1 RADQA
6 LRLGQ
11 EAQTGQRGR
20 HRAGAGL
27 RQADGGGRVHGSR
40 RGKRE
45 QARGVT
51 TMSSADRADGAER
64 DRTPAGAAEEDG
76 RGSGMEVA
84 VVTGLSGAGRSTA
97 AKCLEDLGWFVV
109 DNLPPELISTM
120 VELGAQSHGAIT
132 KVAVVMDVRSR
143 AFTDDLS
150 SVIKGLD
157 MRGYK
162 PRVLFLEATDA
173 VLIRRFDQ
181 VRRGHPMQGD
191 GRLVDGIGAERALL
205 EPLRAEA
212 DLLLD
217 TSSLSVHDLRAKIED
232 AFGTEASAQTRVTV
246 LSFGYKYGLP
256 MDSDLVMDVRFL
268 PNPFWI
274 PELRDH
280 SGLDTEV
287 RNYVLGQEGA
297 EEFLDRYHELL
308 RLIGAGYKRE
318 GKRYLTLAIGCT
330 GGKHRSVAISEEL
343 ANRLSKE

>member
-1 RADQA
+1 MTETD
-6 LRLGQ
+6 
-11 EAQTGQRGR
+11 
-20 HRAGAGL
+20 
-27 RQADGGGRVHGSR
+27 SY
-40 RGKRE
+40 
-45 QARGVT
+45 GV
-51 TMSSADRADGAER
+51 
-64 DRTPAGAAEEDG
+64 PASEG

-120 VELGAQSHGAIT
+120 VELGAQARGAIT

-143 AFTDDLS
+143 AFTDDLA
-150 SVIKGLD
+150 SVIKDLD
-157 MRGYK
+157 ARGYK

-173 VLIRRFDQ
+173 VLIRRFEQ

-191 GRLVDGIGAERALL
+191 GRLVDGITAERALL
-205 EPLRAEA
+205 APLREEA
-212 DLLLD
+212 DLMLD
-217 TSSLSVHDLRAKIED
+217 TSALSVHDLRAKIED
-232 AFGTEASAQTRVTV
+232 AFGTESSTQTRVTV

-280 SGLDTEV
+280 SGLDGDV

-297 EEFLDRYHELL
+297 EEFLEQYHELL
-308 RLIGAGYKRE
+308 RLVGAGYKRE
-318 GKRYLTLAIGCT
+318 GKRYLTLAVGCT

-343 ANRLSKE
+343 AKRLSKEDGMAVKVVHRDLGRE

>member
-1 RADQA
+1 MTD
-6 LRLGQ
+6 
-11 EAQTGQRGR
+11 EET
-20 HRAGAGL
+20 
-27 RQADGGGRVHGSR
+27 
-40 RGKRE
+40 
-45 QARGVT
+45 
-51 TMSSADRADGAER
+51 
-64 DRTPAGAAEEDG
+64 RTA
-76 RGSGMEVA
+76 GMEVA
-84 VVTGLSGAGRSTA
+84 VVSGLSGAGRSTA

-120 VELGAQSHGAIT
+120 VELGAQARGAIT

-143 AFTDDLS
+143 AFTDDLA
-150 SVIKGLD
+150 SVIKDLD
-157 MRGYK
+157 ARGYK

-173 VLIRRFDQ
+173 VLVRRFEQ
-181 VRRGHPMQGD
+181 VRRSHPMMGE
-191 GRLVDGIGAERALL
+191 GRLVDGIAAERTLL
-205 EPLRAEA
+205 APLREEA
-212 DLLLD
+212 DLVLD
-217 TSSLSVHDLRAKIED
+217 TSALSVHDLRSKIED
-232 AFGTEASAQTRVTV
+232 AFGTEAATQTRVTV

-280 SGLDTEV
+280 SGLDGDV

-318 GKRYLTLAIGCT
+318 GKRYLTLAVGCT

-343 ANRLSKE
+343 ATRLSKEDGMAVKVVHRDLGRE

>member
-1 RADQA
+1 MTD
-6 LRLGQ
+6 
-11 EAQTGQRGR
+11 EET
-20 HRAGAGL
+20 
-27 RQADGGGRVHGSR
+27 
-40 RGKRE
+40 
-45 QARGVT
+45 
-51 TMSSADRADGAER
+51 
-64 DRTPAGAAEEDG
+64 RTA
-76 RGSGMEVA
+76 GMEVA

-120 VELGAQSHGAIT
+120 VELGAQARGAIT

-143 AFTDDLS
+143 AFTDDLA
-150 SVIKGLD
+150 SVIKDLD
-157 MRGYK
+157 ARGYK

-173 VLIRRFDQ
+173 VLVRRFEQ
-181 VRRGHPMQGD
+181 VRRSHPMMGE
-191 GRLVDGIGAERALL
+191 GRLVDGIAAERALL
-205 EPLRAEA
+205 APLREEA
-212 DLLLD
+212 DLMLD
-217 TSSLSVHDLRAKIED
+217 TSALSVHDLRSKIED
-232 AFGTEASAQTRVTV
+232 AFGTEAATQTRVTV

-280 SGLDTEV
+280 SGLDGDV

-297 EEFLDRYHELL
+297 EEFLDRYHDLL

-318 GKRYLTLAIGCT
+318 GKRYLTLAVGCT

-343 ANRLSKE
+343 ATRLSKEDGMAVKVVHRDLGRE

>member
-1 RADQA
+1 
-6 LRLGQ
+6 
-11 EAQTGQRGR
+11 
-20 HRAGAGL
+20 
-27 RQADGGGRVHGSR
+27 
-40 RGKRE
+40 
-45 QARGVT
+45 
-51 TMSSADRADGAER
+51 
-64 DRTPAGAAEEDG
+64 
-76 RGSGMEVA
+76 MEVA

-120 VELGAQSHGAIT
+120 VELGAQARGVIT

-143 AFTDDLS
+143 AFTDDLA
-150 SVIKGLD
+150 SVIKDLD
-157 MRGYK
+157 ARGYK

-173 VLIRRFDQ
+173 VLIRRFEQ

-191 GRLVDGIGAERALL
+191 GRLVDGITAERALL
-205 EPLRAEA
+205 APLREEA
-212 DLLLD
+212 DLMLD
-217 TSSLSVHDLRAKIED
+217 TSALSVHDLRAKIED
-232 AFGTEASAQTRVTV
+232 AFGTESSTQTRVTV

-280 SGLDTEV
+280 SGLDGDV

-297 EEFLDRYHELL
+297 EEFLEQYHELL
-308 RLIGAGYKRE
+308 RLVGAGYKRE
-318 GKRYLTLAIGCT
+318 GKRYLTLAVGCT

-343 ANRLSKE
+343 AKRLSKEDGMAVKVVHRDLGRE